1 MAKKQKENGLD
12 HNPLPMPPQVD
23 KLVVQYLMTFSKSL
37 TDQDHF
43 GAFGEPSRKETV

>member
-23 KLVVQYLMTFSKSL
+23 KLLVQYLMTFSKSL
-37 TDQDHF
+37 TDRHYF
-43 GAFGEPSRKETV
+43 GASSEPSGKETV